1 MKKVI
6 ILVSWILLL
15 FAGINSYSQEPS
27 PPATKGQVQPRKFNS
42 ESSANSNINTNS
54 NNNSTPKTVSP
65 INKINTQSSK
75 AETQNTNK
83 ENGNSQEGAIKN
95 DPITRYTFW
104 LMIFTGALVI
114 CNVGLWLYTRK
125 AANSAKKA
133 ADALPTIERAYL
145 FIDSIEWPKGELGFT
160 LNEYNNLNLIKGM
173 IKNVGRTPAILCN
186 ISAKVSIKESEYP
199 TREVVRGKSEIVF
212 PKGVIIT
219 SDGTENFSCGEII
232 GPSIMT
238 ESDFIQATILCYG
251 YVIYEDIFGKSHET
265 GFCYEFK
272 PIYLEGRFYIS
283 NNKELN
289 YYT

>member
-6 ILVSWILLL
+6 ILVSLILLL
-15 FAGINSYSQEPS
+15 LAGINSYSQEPS
-27 PPATKGQVQPRKFNS
+27 PPAIKGQVQPRKFNS
-42 ESSANSNINTNS
+42 KSNANSNINTND
-54 NNNSTPKTVSP
+54 NNNSAPKTVFP
-65 INKINTQSSK
+65 INKINTQRSNS
-75 AETQNTNK
+75 ETQKANK
-83 ENGNSQEGAIKN
+83 ENGNSQEGAVKN
-95 DPITRYTFW
+95 DPIIRYTFW

-125 AANSAKKA
+125 SANSAKKA

-160 LNEYNNLNLIKGM
+160 LSGYNNLNLIKGM

-186 ISAKVSIKESEYP
+186 VSAKVSIKKSEYP

-219 SDGTENFSCGEII
+219 SDGTENFSCGEVI

-272 PIYLEGRFYIS
+272 PIYLEGRFHIS
-283 NNKELN
+283 NNKDLN